1 MEPVYY
7 RTRQF
12 EDGLYYVINEQGVA
26 ISRGHFSS
34 KGAYLTKRAIEK
46 YRNRNARRQFN
57 MEVAA

>member
-12 EDGLYYVINEQGVA
+12 DDGLYYVVNAQGVA

-34 KGAYLTKRAIEK
+34 KGAYLCKRGIEK
-46 YRNRNARRQFN
+46 YRNRNARRAFN
-57 MEVAA
+57 AEVTA